1 MIARETPSTI
11 AKILIVGYLVLL
23 VNSSYLAAYA
33 DPTLFYFGNVALHL
47 MLGVIISIVF
57 AGYARR
63 RFNHFSLTMKLAT
76 LLLGVSA
83 VLGLF
88 MMRYGATRQYRW
100 ALYSHVAF
108 AVAGSILLVLVL
120 LKAARGPS
128 SSRRRSLVYAAIACL
143 VFLFP
148 VASTAYN

>member
-1 MIARETPSTI
+1 MNQAPRTI
-11 AKILIVGYLVLL
+11 TKVLVIGYLVLL

-47 MLGVIISIVF
+47 ILGVIISIVF

-63 RFNHFSLTMKLAT
+63 RFKHFSLTMKLAT
-76 LLLGVSA
+76 FLLGVSA

-100 ALYSHVAF
+100 ALYS
-108 AVAGSILLVLVL
+108 
-120 LKAARGPS
+120 
-128 SSRRRSLVYAAIACL
+128 
-143 VFLFP
+143 
-148 VASTAYN
+148 